1 MVKWNNLLYRP
12 NILAPI
18 DKAKRACKSMRRKKM
33 LLVWGIFVSL
43 VMISGCAPFVENNT
57 IEDIAPVTF
66 WSISKGEKGKIKM
79 STLVPP
85 LVNEPKSLLTLEVD
99 LLKQGGKDFN
109 LRYYRELKVGQ
120 LRMFLI
126 HEELA
131 KEGIIQLINT
141 LLTDYDISQRM
152 YLVIVKG
159 NFDEYINRQAKKQEN
174 LDYYLYRMLRHY
186 ERKKQGEMTI
196 VNLHEY
202 KNKLFSPFSD
212 PVLPV
217 FKVSKDNFTY
227 EGTAFFSNDKLIE
240 TVTSTEDQI
249 FQLLDN
255 DHYLKFFSIPE
266 LDVVIGHLRS
276 RVNVD
281 LDKNLSQVTIN
292 VKLNGRIEEYQGNK
306 NILNGNELMQLQQ
319 EIETELE
326 VKTTD
331 LIKKM
336 QEMKVDPLQIGTHT
350 LSPFSKPIS
359 EKVWLAAWEKMNIKV
374 NYQLYFEALQNT
386 KNNY

>member
-1 MVKWNNLLYRP
+1 
-12 NILAPI
+12 
-18 DKAKRACKSMRRKKM
+18 MRRKKM
-33 LLVWGIFVSL
+33 LFVWGIFVSF
-43 VMISGCAPFVENNT
+43 VMIPGCAPFVENNT

-66 WSISKGEKGKIKM
+66 WSISKGEKRKIKM

-120 LRMFLI
+120 LRYFLI

-131 KEGIIQLINT
+131 KQGIIQLINT

-186 ERKKQGEMTI
+186 EIKRQGEMTI

-217 FKVSKDNFTY
+217 FKVAKDNFTY

-240 TVTSTEDQI
+240 TLTSTEDQI

-255 DHYLKFFSIPE
+255 DHFLKFFPIPK

-281 LDKNLSQVTIN
+281 LDKNLSLVTIN

-306 NILNGNELMQLQQ
+306 NILNGNELMQLHK

-326 VKTTD
+326 MKTTD

-336 QEMKVDPLQIGTHT
+336 HELKVDPLQIGTHT

-359 EKVWLAAWEKMNIKV
+359 EKVWLAAWGKMKIKV

>member
-1 MVKWNNLLYRP
+1 
-12 NILAPI
+12 
-18 DKAKRACKSMRRKKM
+18 M
-33 LLVWGIFVSL
+33 LFGWGIFVSL
-43 VMISGCAPFVENNT
+43 VLIPGCAPFVENNT

-66 WSISKGEKGKIKM
+66 WSISKGEEGKIKM

-120 LRMFLI
+120 LRYFLI

-131 KEGIIQLINT
+131 KQGIIQLINT
-141 LLTDYDISQRM
+141 LLTDYDVSQRM

-159 NFDEYINRQAKKQEN
+159 NFDDYINRQAKKQEN

-186 ERKKQGEMTI
+186 ERKNQGEMTI

-202 KNKLFSPFSD
+202 KNKLFSPYSD

-217 FKVSKDNFTY
+217 FKVANDNFTY
-227 EGTAFFSNDKLIE
+227 EGTAFFSNDKLVE
-240 TVTSTEDQI
+240 TVTNTEDQL

-255 DHYLKFFSIPE
+255 DHYLKFFPISN

-276 RVNVD
+276 KVNVD
-281 LDKNLSQVTIN
+281 LDKNLSLVTIN

-306 NILNGNELMQLQQ
+306 NILNGNELMELHK

-326 VKTTD
+326 MKTTD

-336 QEMKVDPLQIGTHT
+336 QELKVEPLQIGTHT

-359 EKVWLAAWEKMNIKV
+359 EKVWLAAWEKAEIKV

-386 KNNY
+386 ENNY

>member
-1 MVKWNNLLYRP
+1 
-12 NILAPI
+12 
-18 DKAKRACKSMRRKKM
+18 M

-43 VMISGCAPFVENNT
+43 MIPGCAPFVENNT

-85 LVNEPKSLLTLEVD
+85 LVNEQKSLLTLEVN

-109 LRYYRELKVGQ
+109 LKYYRELKVGQ

-131 KEGIIQLINT
+131 KQGIIQLINT
-141 LLTDYDISQRM
+141 LLTDYDVSQRM

-159 NFDEYINRQAKKQEN
+159 NFDEYINRQAKEQEN

-217 FKVSKDNFTY
+217 FQVSKDNFTY
-227 EGTAFFSNDKLIE
+227 DGTAFFSNDKLIE

-255 DHYLKFFSIPE
+255 DHYLKFFPISE
-266 LDVVIGHLRS
+266 LDVVIGDLRS

-326 VKTTD
+326 MKTTD

-336 QEMKVDPLQIGTHT
+336 QELKVDPLQIGTHT

-359 EKVWLAAWEKMNIKV
+359 EKVWLAAWEKAEIKV
-374 NYQLYFEALQNT
+374 NYQLYFESLQNT
-386 KNNY
+386 ENNY

>member
-1 MVKWNNLLYRP
+1 
-12 NILAPI
+12 
-18 DKAKRACKSMRRKKM
+18 M
-33 LLVWGIFVSL
+33 LLVWGIFVSI
-43 VMISGCAPFVENNT
+43 VIIPGCAPFVENNT
-57 IEDIAPVTF
+57 IEDIAPITF
-66 WSISKGEKGKIKM
+66 WSISKGEYGKIKM

-85 LVNEPKSLLTLEVD
+85 LVNETKSLLTLEVD

-131 KEGIIQLINT
+131 KQGIITLIDT

-159 NFDEYINRQAKKQEN
+159 NFDEYINRQSKKQEN

-186 ERKKQGEMTI
+186 ERKRQGEMTI
-196 VNLHEY
+196 VNLHEF

-217 FKVSKDNFTY
+217 FKVAKDNFTY

-255 DHYLKFFSIPE
+255 DHYLTFFPIHE
-266 LDVVIGHLRS
+266 LDVVIGQVRS
-276 RVNVD
+276 RVKVD
-281 LDKNLSQVTIN
+281 LDKNHSLVTIN
-292 VKLNGRIEEYQGNK
+292 VKLNGKIAEYQGKK
-306 NILNGNELMQLQQ
+306 NILNGNELMQLHQ

-326 VKTTD
+326 MKTTD

-336 QEMKVDPLQIGTHT
+336 QELKVDPLQIGTNT
-350 LSPFSKPIS
+350 LRPFSKPIN
-359 EKVWLAAWEKMNIKV
+359 EKVWLAAWGKMEIKV
-374 NYQLYFEALQNT
+374 NYQLYFESLQNT

>member
-1 MVKWNNLLYRP
+1 
-12 NILAPI
+12 
-18 DKAKRACKSMRRKKM
+18 MRRKKM

-43 VMISGCAPFVENNT
+43 VMIPGCAPFVENNT

-120 LRMFLI
+120 LRLFLI

-131 KEGIIQLINT
+131 KQGIIQLINT
-141 LLTDYDISQRM
+141 LLTDYDVSQRM

-217 FKVSKDNFTY
+217 FKVAKDNFTY

-255 DHYLKFFSIPE
+255 DHYLKFFPIPK

-281 LDKNLSQVTIN
+281 LDKNLSLVTIN

-306 NILNGNELMQLQQ
+306 NILNGNELMQLQK

-326 VKTTD
+326 MKTTD

-336 QEMKVDPLQIGTHT
+336 QELKVDPLQIGTHT

-359 EKVWLAAWEKMNIKV
+359 EKVWLAAWGKMKIKV